1 MRNAAVATC
10 SLILVTVIVAGI
22 IWNAL
27 NSYLDRLENK
37 QQEQMEQVE
46 AYTPANFDIEALN
59 VSGFYIQEVMT
70 WY

>member
-27 NSYLDRLENK
+27 NSYLDRLEDK
-37 QQEQMEQVE
+37 QQEQMEQIE
-46 AYTPANFDIEALN
+46 AYTPADFNIEALDLDGFDIE
-59 VSGFYIQEVMT
+59 EVMA
-70 WY
+70 W

>member
-27 NSYLDRLENK
+27 NSYLDRLEDK
-37 QQEQMEQVE
+37 QQEQMEQIE
-46 AYTPANFDIEALN
+46 AYTPADFNIEAIDLDGFDIE
-59 VSGFYIQEVMT
+59 EVMA
-70 WY
+70 W